1 MTDDEKK
8 LIVMIGFKHKTD
20 ARMIYQQD
28 PHRRIL
34 ASYKFYE
41 SAKNNFLKYV
51 GVLGELDTKKKTIGF
66 DLKKL
71 SLTKI

>member
-28 PHRRIL
+28 PHRRIF

-51 GVLGELDTKKKTIGF
+51 GVLGELDTKKKQ
-66 DLKKL
+66 LV
-71 SLTKI
+71 LT